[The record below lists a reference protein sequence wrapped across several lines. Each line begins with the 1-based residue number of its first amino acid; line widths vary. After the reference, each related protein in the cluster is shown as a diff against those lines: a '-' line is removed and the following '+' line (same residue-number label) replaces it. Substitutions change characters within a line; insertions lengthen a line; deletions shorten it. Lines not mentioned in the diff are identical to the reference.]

1 MSTPPQIKLLL
12 IRDVFTATTARGKL
26 YLNGA
31 FQCYTLEDTDRKLEL
46 NPEGKI
52 HGQTAIP
59 RGLYKVILSES
70 YRFKRILPEVLGVSG
85 FRGIRIHP
93 GNYAKDTEGCILVGR
108 IPGVDYVGES
118 KLAFDALFK
127 QLSKLG
133 AEITLEVQ

>member
-1 MSTPPQIKLLL
+1 VSEEVKLKLLL

-31 FQCYTLEDTDRKLEL
+31 YQCYTLEDRDRKLEV
-46 NPEGKI
+46 NQGDKI

-59 RGLYKVILSES
+59 RGIYKVILSES
-70 YRFKRILPEVLGVSG
+70 NRFKRILPEVLAVPG
-85 FRGIRIHP
+85 FSGIRIHP

-133 AEITLEVQ
+133 AKITLEVQ